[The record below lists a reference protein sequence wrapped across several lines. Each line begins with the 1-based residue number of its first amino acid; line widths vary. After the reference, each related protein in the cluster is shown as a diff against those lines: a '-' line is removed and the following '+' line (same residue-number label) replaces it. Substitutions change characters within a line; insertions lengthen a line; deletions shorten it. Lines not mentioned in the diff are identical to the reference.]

1 MSGADRW
8 MQRCSL
14 SSDVPQWLML
24 EALGVW
30 RGALW
35 GRETLLSSNQPL
47 IPQESHTLTLTL
59 TASVDCLPGSGGS
72 NRPIMTRRLWA
83 TQTPRSHHSDSLQC
97 QRWHLQEYFT
107 YQPKITLRSSFTHH
121 YSLSSIEFQKQK
133 SPIVFLFFFCPYNE
147 SFVCFGAQLLT
158 GLEWHESMRVSK
170 LWQNSLYE

>member
-8 MQRCSL
+8 MQHCSL

-24 EALGVW
+24 EAPGVW

-47 IPQESHTLTLTL
+47 IPQESHTLTLML
-59 TASVDCLPGSGGS
+59 TASADCLPGSGGS

-97 QRWHLQEYFT
+97 QHWHLQEYFT
-107 YQPKITLRSSFTHH
+107 YQPKITLLSSFTHH
-121 YSLSSIEFQKQK
+121 YSLSSIEFQK
-133 SPIVFLFFFCPYNE
+133 SPIVFFCPYNV
-147 SFVCFGAQLLT
+147 SFVCFGAHLLT
-158 GLEWHESMRVSK
+158 GLEWHESA
-170 LWQNSLYE
+170 